1 MLNKEAT
8 GTTEKPKDN
17 NKDNKGAATNNNQK
31 SDTNNTKDNTKT
43 DNSNANP
50 LQVIRGEVQCKMILS

>member
-8 GTTEKPKDN
+8 GTTEKPNN

-50 LQVIRGEVQCKMILS
+50 LQVIRGEFNAK